1 MYAAT
6 SPRNL
11 AIAIALLIATQSLNA
26 QKTANPDR
34 AKSLKELPS
43 NKDARI
49 VSYHY
54 SSAYTFELTADGVV
68 VGNGDII
75 DLISLAGNVDY
86 VRPVFYND
94 NLAISETQI
103 RYNNGKKI
111 PTVKVC
117 GNYEV
122 DGIFYSD
129 ARFCSYK
136 FNFLH
141 EGTEASFKSRLKY
154 SDPKYL
160 TKVFF
165 HDHLPVENR
174 EISFTI
180 PNTIV
185 VDLIEQN
192 FEGFNIKKSV
202 SENGDSKT
210 YQYSISNIKAMKS
223 EPNSLGHLHHYPH
236 ILVITKEF
244 KTVAGPHK
252 VIASV
257 QDLYNWYS
265 SLVRDVNNDNT
276 VFQNQVGQLI
286 SEAKTPD
293 DKIRA
298 IYYWVQD
305 NIKYIAFEDGIA
317 GFRPEAA
324 QNVFSNRYGDCKG
337 MANLTKEML
346 KVAGFDARLTWIGTN
361 RIPYTY
367 EIPTLA
373 VDNHMICTVYN
384 GGKEY
389 ILDPTE
395 KYIALGSH
403 AERIQGKQMLIE
415 NGNEFIVKEVPVT
428 DFNNNL
434 ISRSETVT
442 LDGDILKGQGIVN
455 FNGESKTQIFYHT
468 SLSRNEDKELLFD
481 HLAVSGFTNT
491 DKIELKALPGIDREK
506 PLVLNYTY
514 SLANKISRFEN
525 DIYIDLDWDKHFSD
539 LKIDDDRETDYYFS
553 RKVRY
558 KTHKKFSVPT
568 GYKVTHLPK
577 SMTRIHEDFTFTV
590 NFKHSGNEVIYS
602 NEITVTDG
610 VVRKDKFDLWNKY
623 ILELKDIY
631 NDQVVITKGK

>member
-1 MYAAT
+1 MYAIP
-6 SPRNL
+6 SPRSL
-11 AIAIALLIATQSLNA
+11 ALAIALLIATQSLNA

-34 AKSLKELPS
+34 AKSLKALPA
-43 NKDARI
+43 NKHARI

-54 SSAYTFELTADGVV
+54 SSAYTFELTSDGVV
-68 VGNGDII
+68 VANDDII

-86 VRPVFYND
+86 VRPLFYND
-94 NLAISETQI
+94 NLTISDTQI
-103 RYNNGKKI
+103 RYNTGKKI
-111 PTVKVC
+111 PSTKVC

-129 ARFCSYK
+129 ARLCSYK

-141 EGTEASFKSRLKY
+141 EGTEVSFKSQLKY

-185 VDLIEQN
+185 VELVEQN
-192 FEGFNIKKSV
+192 FDGFNIEKTV
-202 SENGDSKT
+202 AENPDSKT
-210 YQYSISNIKAMKS
+210 YRYTISNIKAMKS
-223 EPNSLGHLHHYPH
+223 EANSLGNLHYYPH

-244 KTVAGPHK
+244 KTPTGPHK
-252 VIASV
+252 VISSV
-257 QDLYNWYS
+257 DDLYNWYS
-265 SLVRDVNNDNT
+265 SLVREVNNDNT
-276 VFQNQVGQLI
+276 VFKQQVERLI
-286 SEAKTPD
+286 SATKNPE

-324 QNVFSNRYGDCKG
+324 QNVYNNRYGDCKG

-367 EIPTLA
+367 DIPTLA

-384 GGKEY
+384 GDKEY

-395 KYIALGSH
+395 KYIALGRH
-403 AERIQGKQMLIE
+403 AERIQGKEMLIE
-415 NGNEFIVKEVPVT
+415 NGNAFIVRKIPVT
-428 DFNNNL
+428 DFNSNL
-434 ISRSETVT
+434 ISRSETIS

-455 FNGESKTQIFYHT
+455 FNGESKTQILY
-468 SLSRNEDKELLFD
+468 LSSHSKNEDKKILFD
-481 HLAVSGFTNT
+481 HLAVSGFTNA
-491 DKIELKALPGIDREK
+491 DKIELKALPEIDREN
-506 PLVLNYTY
+506 PLELGYKY
-514 SLANKISRFEN
+514 SLTNKITRFEN
-525 DIYIDLDWDKHFSD
+525 DLYIDLDWEKHLND
-539 LKIDDDRETDYYFS
+539 HKIGEDRETDYYFN

-558 KTHKKFSVPT
+558 KTQKKLIVPT

-577 SMTRIHEDFTFTV
+577 SMTRTHQDFTFKV
-590 NFKHSGNEVIYS
+590 NFKQNGNEVIYS

-610 VVRKDKFDLWNKY
+610 LVRKDKFEIWNEY

-631 NDQVVITKGK
+631 NDQIVITKGK